1 MKKNWKLVLCYIVI
15 FCYIVLGNAM
25 TFNLGNRLPV
35 KVAELISI
43 VLIFTL
49 LLKKEEKFKISNFN
63 FKLLIWLL
71 IGFVSLLINTIR
83 FSYSIGSML
92 YGLLY
97 SVRIVH
103 LMLLCSLIK
112 EYFKENKIEIK
123 KIFDFII
130 NCYIAVCIIGFV
142 QLIFFPKAY
151 DFYEIFYNLG
161 VYFPNA
167 DPHVGRLISTY
178 FDPNYLAACLL
189 IPTIITLIYW
199 DKYNEKKYFIKF
211 LIISLTIILTV
222 SRSGLLGYVITVFLF
237 TLSGLK
243 LEQGKLK
250 YNKKTIILFLSIM
263 IMFVIS
269 LKSGNVRVVNR
280 ITNSVSD
287 KSTYY
292 RFDNWE
298 YSMDIIKDNSL
309 IGVGYNLIG
318 TYSDVN
324 LDIKRGESVKY
335 GSDSSLLLIMM
346 TTGII
351 GFIYFVIITLKYIIK
366 NIRLRKKDIVYLISP
381 IILISALI
389 CCNFNNVLFYTLW
402 MFPVLLIINLLEGEK
417 NENWNRC

>member
-130 NCYIAVCIIGFV
+130 NCYIVVCIIGFV

-211 LIISLTIILTV
+211 LIISLTIVLTV

>member
-130 NCYIAVCIIGFV
+130 NCYIVVCIIGFV

-351 GFIYFVIITLKYIIK
+351 GFIYFAIITLKYIIK

-389 CCNFNNVLFYTLW
+389 SCNFNNVLFYTLW

>member
-97 SVRIVH
+97 SVRIIH

-130 NCYIAVCIIGFV
+130 NCYIVVCIIGFV

-151 DFYEIFYNLG
+151 DFYEIFYNIFNNNINSIKILITRICNNCFL
-161 VYFPNA
+161 VYFK
-167 DPHVGRLISTY
+167 
-178 FDPNYLAACLL
+178 
-189 IPTIITLIYW
+189 W
-199 DKYNEKKYFIKF
+199 IK
-211 LIISLTIILTV
+211 IRT
-222 SRSGLLGYVITVFLF
+222 R
-237 TLSGLK
+237 K
-243 LEQGKLK
+243 
-250 YNKKTIILFLSIM
+250 
-263 IMFVIS
+263 
-269 LKSGNVRVVNR
+269 
-280 ITNSVSD
+280 
-287 KSTYY
+287 
-292 RFDNWE
+292 
-298 YSMDIIKDNSL
+298 IK
-309 IGVGYNLIG
+309 V
-318 TYSDVN
+318 
-324 LDIKRGESVKY
+324 
-335 GSDSSLLLIMM
+335 
-346 TTGII
+346 
-351 GFIYFVIITLKYIIK
+351 
-366 NIRLRKKDIVYLISP
+366 
-381 IILISALI
+381 
-389 CCNFNNVLFYTLW
+389 
-402 MFPVLLIINLLEGEK
+402 
-417 NENWNRC
+417 

>member
-130 NCYIAVCIIGFV
+130 NCYIVVCIIGFV

-211 LIISLTIILTV
+211 LIISLTIVLTV

-351 GFIYFVIITLKYIIK
+351 GFIYFAIITLKYIIK
-366 NIRLRKKDIVYLISP
+366 NIRLRKKNIVYLISP

>member
-351 GFIYFVIITLKYIIK
+351 GFIYFAIITLKYIIK
-366 NIRLRKKDIVYLISP
+366 NIRLRKKNIVYLISP

>member
-130 NCYIAVCIIGFV
+130 NCYIVVCIIGFV

-269 LKSGNVRVVNR
+269 LKLGNVRVVNR

-351 GFIYFVIITLKYIIK
+351 GFIYFAIITLKYIIK

-402 MFPVLLIINLLEGEK
+402 MFPVLLIINILEGEK

>member
-97 SVRIVH
+97 SVRIIH

-130 NCYIAVCIIGFV
+130 NCYIVVCIIGFV

-351 GFIYFVIITLKYIIK
+351 GFIYFAIITLKYIIK